1 MKLDSVP
8 YIARHSIFECFQ
20 DESTLSDNS
29 SPKNFL
35 ADSTPARISV
45 GRTGT
50 RPKTDAWLRFR
61 ADHAL
66 ARDAIL
72 SELRADFVEDFV
84 KAKGYPFIKT
94 IVESKEEF
102 IQFPPKGKVVSA
114 QTLLDVK
121 KMCPADIDVQIV
133 VSDGLSARAVE
144 KNVSDL
150 LPMIEDGLRL
160 HKISFGLPIFV
171 RYARV
176 AVGDQLGFTL
186 NAKLVVNLIGERPGL
201 SSSKGLSAYITY
213 HPSPQTIS
221 SDRTVV
227 SNIHDRG
234 TPPVEAGAYIVKLI
248 KTILERKVSGVQ
260 LQKLS

>member
-1 MKLDSVP
+1 M
-8 YIARHSIFECFQ
+8 
-20 DESTLSDNS
+20 SDDFS
-29 SPKNFL
+29 QKNFL
-35 ADSTPARISV
+35 TDTTPARIFV
-45 GRTGT
+45 GRAGT
-50 RPKTDAWLRFR
+50 RPKTPVWLAFR

-72 SELRADFVEDFV
+72 SELKEEFVEKFV
-84 KAKGYPFIKT
+84 RAKGYPIVKT

-102 IQFPPKGKVVSA
+102 IQFPPRGKVVAA

-121 KMCPADIDVQIV
+121 KICPADIDVQVV

-144 KNVSDL
+144 KNIADL

-176 AVGDQLGFTL
+176 AVGDQLGFAL

-201 SSSKGLSAYITY
+201 SSAEGLSAYITY
-213 HPSPQTIS
+213 HPSPETIS

-227 SNIHDRG
+227 SNIHERG
-234 TPPVEAGAYIVKLI
+234 TPPVEAGAYIVRLI
-248 KTILERKVSGVQ
+248 KTILERRVSGVQ